1 MHTLLKLL
9 LVTTLALITS
19 VANAAFVNS
28 TSGVGGKSGSFNET
42 TNLGQVSVRS
52 QDRFD
57 QGYAYSQLEDTFTT
71 AGVFSFDWKLVENN
85 SSSTAGYLLNGNKI
99 QLAFANDSLTEPTGT
114 TTVTLVAGDAF
125 GWFVESNLFGT
136 GAFSSFDL
144 SNASFTASPSA
155 VPEPAS
161 AWLFG
166 SALLVF
172 AGVRRKQ
179 A

>member
-42 TNLGQVSVRS
+42 TNLGEVTVQSL
-52 QDRFD
+52 DRFD

-71 AGVFSFDWKLVENN
+71 AGVFSFDWQLLGNN

-99 QLAFANDSLTEPTGT
+99 QLAFTNDSITKSTGT
-114 TTVTLVAGDAF
+114 TTVTLAAGDAF
-125 GWFVESNLFGT
+125 GWFVESNLFGSAAK
-136 GAFSSFDL
+136 GSFSL
-144 SNASFTASPSA
+144 RNASFTASPSA
-155 VPEPAS
+155 VPEPAL

-166 SALLVF
+166 SSLLVF